1 MTPDDIV
8 KYDLPTHPLSEID
21 VKRARDLVKNDP
33 FFKHHKPW
41 QKAIQAML
49 KMGQRVEQQAFAKH
63 SLNFV
68 IDTYLPEKLANKKQF
83 LP

>member
-1 MTPDDIV
+1 M
-8 KYDLPTHPLSEID
+8 
-21 VKRARDLVKNDP
+21 
-33 FFKHHKPW
+33 
-41 QKAIQAML
+41 QAIEKML

-68 IDTYLPEKLANKKQF
+68 IEHYLPEKLAQPGKF